1 MRTAL
6 PQKFRSRGFAAGCAA
21 RLCLAVVSIKPL
33 GFALGSGLPNAYGPK
48 AIPGAQP
55 QCHLLRCRRGKAS
68 PHIRRRSRKRDL
80 GLMRTSKIILLA
92 ALVLFAPA
100 VILGQDSRPAELTLK
115 DIKGRYIRLHDYR
128 GKVVLINFWATWCPP
143 CRAEI
148 PDLIKLQREYRSR
161 GLQVIG
167 VTYPPQKLATVQRFV
182 RRTKLNYPVALGTKE
197 TMSIFTSSET
207 LPVTIVIGTDGR
219 VRDIIEGIL
228 LPEEFEQKIKPLLK
242 KSE

>member
-1 MRTAL
+1 MRT
-6 PQKFRSRGFAAGCAA
+6 
-21 RLCLAVVSIKPL
+21 
-33 GFALGSGLPNAYGPK
+33 
-48 AIPGAQP
+48 
-55 QCHLLRCRRGKAS
+55 
-68 PHIRRRSRKRDL
+68 
-80 GLMRTSKIILLA
+80 TKIILLT

-100 VILGQDSRPAELTLK
+100 VILGQETRPAELTLK

-167 VTYPPQKLATVQRFV
+167 VTYPPQKLATVRRFV
-182 RRTKLNYPVALGTKE
+182 RRAKLNYPVALGTKA

-242 KSE
+242 